1 MSVRSHCVLVAAAVL
16 ASLAGCSTTSTTSNK
31 ATHFVDTWKAP
42 DAAPLAVKQG
52 DKVVAMVISKEES
65 TRKKDED
72 AICDELRARGF
83 SPIPSYTLVPTDQ
96 IANQEKAVATI
107 RNSGATAIFGARPM
121 PAETSEKYVPTQW
134 AGGSPLMDFGSFYN
148 LGWQS
153 QTTPAQTVTTTVVRV
168 QLLVYN
174 LPQGKLLWSAESE
187 TTDPGQLDSFFAELV
202 KAAAAQ
208 MTKEGVL
215 APPAS

>member
-1 MSVRSHCVLVAAAVL
+1 MSVRSHCVLIATAVL
-16 ASLAGCSTTSTTSNK
+16 ASLAACSTTSTTTK
-31 ATHFVDTWKAP
+31 GTRFVSTWKAP

-52 DKVVAMVISKEES
+52 DKVVAMVISKDES

-83 SPIPSYTLVPTDQ
+83 VPIASYTLVPTDQ
-96 IANQEKAVATI
+96 IADQQKAMATI
-107 RNSGATAIFGARPM
+107 KNSAATAIFGAQPM
-121 PAETSEKYVPTQW
+121 TVDTSEKYVPTQW
-134 AGGSPLMDFGSFYN
+134 ADGSPLMDFGSFYN

-153 QTTPAQTVTTTVVRV
+153 QTTPAHTVTTTVVRV

-174 LPQGKLLWSAESE
+174 LPQGKLLWSADSE

>member
-1 MSVRSHCVLVAAAVL
+1 MSVRSHCVLIATAVL
-16 ASLAGCSTTSTTSNK
+16 ASLAACSTTSTTSK
-31 ATHFVDTWKAP
+31 GTRFVSTWKAP

-52 DKVVAMVISKEES
+52 DKVVAMVISKDES

-83 SPIPSYTLVPTDQ
+83 VPIPSYTLVPTDQ
-96 IANQEKAVATI
+96 IADQQKAMATI
-107 RNSGATAIFGARPM
+107 KNSAATAIFGANPM
-121 PAETSEKYVPTQW
+121 TVDTSEKYVPTQW
-134 AGGSPLMDFGSFYN
+134 ADGSPLMDFGSFYN

-153 QTTPAQTVTTTVVRV
+153 QTTPAHTVTTTVVRV

-174 LPQGKLLWSAESE
+174 LPQGKLLWTADSE

>member
-1 MSVRSHCVLVAAAVL
+1 MSLRSIGVLVAVAVL
-16 ASLAGCSTTSTTSNK
+16 AGLAGCATTTTSSNK
-31 ATHFVDTWKAP
+31 GTHFLSTWKAP

-72 AICDELRARGF
+72 ALCDELRARGF
-83 SPIPSYTLVPTDQ
+83 RPIPSYTLVPTDQ
-96 IANQEKAVATI
+96 VDDQQKALATI
-107 RNSGATAIFGARPM
+107 RNSAATAIFAARPI
-121 PAETSEKYVPTQW
+121 SEDTTTKDVPTQW
-134 AGGSPLMDFGSFYN
+134 AGGSPLMDFGDFYN

-153 QTTPAQTVTTTVVRV
+153 QTTPGHTVTTTVVRV

-174 LPQGKLLWSAESE
+174 LPQGKLLWSAESV

-208 MTKEGVL
+208 MTQEGVL
-215 APPAS
+215 APPA

>member
-1 MSVRSHCVLVAAAVL
+1 MSVRSHCVLIATAVL
-16 ASLAGCSTTSTTSNK
+16 AGLAACSTTSTTTK
-31 ATHFVDTWKAP
+31 GTRFVSTWKAP
-42 DAAPLAVKQG
+42 DAPPLAVKQG
-52 DKVVAMVISKEES
+52 DKVVAMVISKVES

-83 SPIPSYTLVPTDQ
+83 RPIPSYTLVPTDQ
-96 IANQEKAVATI
+96 VDDQEKALATL
-107 RNSGATAIFGARPM
+107 RNSAATAIFAARPISVD
-121 PAETSEKYVPTQW
+121 TSEKYVPTQW
-134 AGGSPLMDFGSFYN
+134 ADGTPLMDFGSFYN

-153 QTTPAQTVTTTVVRV
+153 QTTPAHTVTTTVVRV
-168 QLLVYN
+168 QLLVYS
-174 LPQGKLLWSAESE
+174 LPQGKLLWSADSE

-202 KAAAAQ
+202 KTAAAQ

>member
-1 MSVRSHCVLVAAAVL
+1 MSVRSHCVLVASALL
-16 ASLAGCSTTSTTSNK
+16 AGLAGCSTTSTASNK
-31 ATHFVDTWKAP
+31 GTHFVDTWKAP
-42 DAAPLAVKQG
+42 DAPPLAVKQG
-52 DKVVAMVISKEES
+52 DKVVAMVISKDES

-83 SPIPSYTLVPTDQ
+83 VPIPSYTLVPTDQ
-96 IANQEKAVATI
+96 IADQEKAVATI
-107 RNSGATAIFGARPM
+107 KNSGATAIFGARPM
-121 PAETSEKYVPTQW
+121 SVDKSEKYVPTQW
-134 AGGSPLMDFGSFYN
+134 SGGSPLMDYGSFYN

-153 QTTPAQTVTTTVVRV
+153 QTVPAQTVTTTVVRV

-174 LPQGKLLWSAESE
+174 LPQGKLLWSADSE

-208 MTKEGVL
+208 MTQEGVL
-215 APPAS
+215 APKAS